1 MVSSAIK
8 IAASI
13 LAADFTRLG
22 EEVRQAEAGGTDLFH
37 LDIMDGRFVP
47 NISFGP
53 MVVEAVRGV
62 TRLPLDVHLMIEQ
75 PERYL
80 AVFARAGADMINVH
94 VETCPHLHRTIY
106 QIKEL
111 TLKAGVAINPHT
123 PFEMIRDIL
132 PDVDRV
138 LVMSVDPGFGGQ
150 KFIQSVLPKIEQIA
164 RATRELDH
172 SVEIGVDGGVDTST
186 APTIVASG
194 GNVLVAGSSVFHA
207 PGGIAAGITALR
219 AAAGSGV
226 R

>member
-22 EEVRQAEAGGTDLFH
+22 EDVRQAEAGGADLFH
-37 LDIMDGRFVP
+37 LDIMDGLFVP

-53 MVVEAVRGV
+53 MVVEAVRRL

-80 AVFARAGADMINVH
+80 NVFAQAGAGMINVH
-94 VETCPHLHRTIY
+94 VETCPHLHRTLY

-111 TLKAGVAINPHT
+111 NLKAGVAINPHT
-123 PFEMIRDIL
+123 PFEMIRDII

-138 LVMSVDPGFGGQ
+138 LVMTVDPGFGGQ

-164 RATRELDH
+164 RAIAGL
-172 SVEIGVDGGVDTST
+172 SQAVEIGIDGGVDTST
-186 APTIVASG
+186 TPTIVASG
-194 GNVLVAGSSVFHA
+194 GNVLIAGSSVFHA
-207 PGGIAAGITALR
+207 PGGIAAGIAALR
-219 AAAGSGV
+219 AAAGA